1 MYQSKVN
8 RLTDFNAV
16 NRLRILNRLKAV
28 NNADLN
34 DHITQCYDVI
44 FRSKISLDLETY
56 QALVLTLNYDYVI
69 INYVEWRTDQ
79 IVNIS
84 VCYSAVLLTIVW
96 AARVQK
102 SILLLYSIVLN
113 WQVERK
119 TVSVICVIGNNF
131 YFVIKERHLKEMHGH
146 WLFILNLDFNYSF
159 RWQLLKKA
167 FVAGK
172 AHQHVSICRK

>member
-69 INYVEWRTDQ
+69 INYVE
-79 IVNIS
+79 
-84 VCYSAVLLTIVW
+84 
-96 AARVQK
+96 
-102 SILLLYSIVLN
+102 
-113 WQVERK
+113 
-119 TVSVICVIGNNF
+119 
-131 YFVIKERHLKEMHGH
+131 
-146 WLFILNLDFNYSF
+146 
-159 RWQLLKKA
+159 
-167 FVAGK
+167 
-172 AHQHVSICRK
+172 